1 MPDEFLKSLLS
12 FDWLTQMAVI
22 LLIGTP
28 VFFLFRWVQK
38 TMFPSEGERPKGI
51 KNFCFQVLVSVL
63 FPGILALGL
72 WVSLTGFRMWDEP
85 SGLIDAAIPL
95 LLFSMLYQIL
105 SVCVGFLMPQRQFT
119 AMNIRIGLAIG
130 IFILAIRYMG
140 WYEQAVEVVNFPL
153 VVLGPLSISISLILK
168 ALILGFILF
177 FGVSQFTSF
186 IETRILKKTDLDP
199 NLSFAMMRFFKF
211 FIIGIGFLVVL
222 DTLGVNLSTLSIFG
236 GALGIGLGFGLQNI
250 TNNLVSG
257 IILLFDRSIK
267 QGDVITVGDSY
278 GWVVKLG
285 ARYIVVRTRDGVER
299 LIPNANI
306 ISTEITNWS
315 HSDRA
320 VRLKIK
326 VGVSYNSDP
335 FRVRDLLLQAADT
348 HPRIL
353 KYPECRVLF
362 VDFGE
367 SSLDFELRVWIDDP
381 QEGIETVRSA
391 LRFEIWKIFKENGI
405 EIPFPQRDL
414 HIKSG
419 REGLYPSVTPPVK

>member
-1 MPDEFLKSLLS
+1 
-12 FDWLTQMAVI
+12 
-22 LLIGTP
+22 
-28 VFFLFRWVQK
+28 
-38 TMFPSEGERPKGI
+38 MFPSEDERLKGI

-63 FPGILALGL
+63 FPGILVLGL
-72 WVSLTGFRMWDEP
+72 WVSLTVFRELAAP
-85 SGLIDAAIPL
+85 SGLIEASIPL

-105 SVCVGFLMPQRQFT
+105 SVCFGFLMPKRRFT
-119 AMNIRIGLAIG
+119 TMIIRMGLAIG
-130 IFILAIRYMG
+130 IFTLAIRYMG

-153 VVLGPLSISISLILK
+153 VVLGPVSISISLILK

-199 NLSFAMMRFFKF
+199 NLSFAVMRFFRI

-326 VGVSYNSDP
+326 VGVSYSSDP
-335 FRVRDLLLQAADT
+335 FRVRGILLQVADT
-348 HPRIL
+348 NPRVL

-367 SSLDFELRVWIDDP
+367 SSLDFELRVWINDP
-381 QEGIETVRSA
+381 QEGVESVRSA
-391 LRFEIWKIFKENGI
+391 LRFEIWKIFKEKGI

-414 HIKSG
+414 YIKSG
-419 REGLYPSVTPPVK
+419 LEGLSRSETPPAK

>member
-1 MPDEFLKSLLS
+1 M
-12 FDWLTQMAVI
+12 
-22 LLIGTP
+22 GTP
-28 VFFLFRWVQK
+28 IFFLFRWLQK
-38 TMFPSEGERPKGI
+38 KITPSEEEKPRGI
-51 KNFCFQVLVSVL
+51 KNFFLQIMVSVV

-72 WVSLTGFRMWDEP
+72 GLSLAIFRATSEP
-85 SGLIDAAIPL
+85 SGLVDAAIPL

-105 SVCVGFLMPQRQFT
+105 SVCVSFLLPKRRFT
-119 AMNIRIGLAIG
+119 NMVIRIGLAVG
-130 IFILAIRYMG
+130 IFILAIRFMG
-140 WYEQAVEVVNFPL
+140 WYEQAMEVVNFPL
-153 VVLGPLSISISLILK
+153 VVLGPVSISFSLILK
-168 ALILGFILF
+168 VLILGFILF

-186 IETRILKKTDLDP
+186 IETRILKKIGLDP
-199 NLSFAMMRFFKF
+199 NLSFAVMRFFKF
-211 FIIGIGFLVVL
+211 FVIGIGFLVAL
-222 DTLGVNLSTLSIFG
+222 DTLGVNLSTLAIFG

-250 TNNLVSG
+250 TSNLVSG

-315 HSDRA
+315 HSDLA

-326 VGVSYNSDP
+326 VGVSYKSDP
-335 FRVRDLLLQAADT
+335 FRVRDLLLLVAET
-348 HPRIL
+348 NPRVL

-367 SSLDFELRVWIDDP
+367 SSLDFELRVWINDP
-381 QEGIETVRSA
+381 QEGIESVRSA
-391 LRFEIWKIFKENGI
+391 LRFEIWKIFKENAI

-414 HIKSG
+414 YIKSG
-419 REGLYPSVTPPVK
+419 LEGLPHLEIPPSK